1 MASCCSFWEKVGH
14 LSTLR
19 SGVSLSKAEQ
29 FLWVFLTSADNA
41 LVSLANRT
49 AVEVFDLNG

>member
-1 MASCCSFWEKVGH
+1 MESRKVGH
-14 LSTLR
+14 LSLLR

-29 FLWVFLTSADNA
+29 FLWVFLTPADNA
-41 LVSLANRT
+41 VWSLANRT